1 MNLSL
6 LDISIIVLYLVA
18 VASIGLIM
26 KKRAQGDKDAYLLGG
41 HTLPW
46 YALGV
51 SNASGMFDIS
61 GTMWMVMLAFVYG
74 FKSIWIPWL
83 WPSFNQIFLMMFLA
97 AWLRRSNV
105 TTGAEWMLT
114 RFGRGRDVNKSHS
127 IVVVFALL
135 SCLGFLAYGFIGLGK
150 FVEIF
155 IPWSAVQPYVP
166 FTISAEYVPHFYGL
180 LFTSFAVFYSILG
193 GMASIVWADVL
204 QYVIMTVG
212 ALVIGIMAM
221 NNLETAS
228 LHVPENWYN
237 PFFGAMLDLDWSGI
251 VQEANDKIQADGYS
265 FFGIFFS
272 LMLFKGVLASL
283 AGPTPNY
290 DMQKILST
298 RSPQD
303 AAKMSGFVSVVLI
316 PTRYLMIVGF
326 TVLALLNFDTLNLR
340 TASGVDFEQI
350 LPAAILNFAPTGIM
364 GLILAG
370 LLAAFIGTFAGTL
383 NAAQAYLV
391 NDIYLRYVNQNPTA
405 SRITRMNYLTGVGV
419 VLVSVVLG
427 FMAKDVNTLLQW
439 IVSGLYG
446 GYIASNLLKWYWWRF
461 NSNGF
466 FWGMMAGI
474 VPALVFPLLP
484 YFQGVLPLN
493 YFPLLLLLSIV
504 GSIAGT
510 YAAPPTDMQTLKRFY
525 RTVRPWGFWK
535 PVEEQVLLEIPGFK
549 KNTNFWRDAFN
560 VVVGIVGQMGLTLLP
575 FYLVL
580 KMFAELGIVLAV
592 LLVCGFILKKTWW
605 DHLDQEETHTHRSD
619 PPAASKDSDPSKNS
633 LTVAR

>member
-1 MNLSL
+1 MNLSALDFGIILFYL
-6 LDISIIVLYLVA
+6 LA
-18 VASIGLIM
+18 VAAIGLFM
-26 KKRAQGDKDAYLLGG
+26 KKRAEGDKEAYLLGG
-41 HTLPW
+41 KGLPW

-74 FKSIWIPWL
+74 LKSIWIPWL
-83 WPSFNQIFLMMFLA
+83 WPSFNQVFLMMFLA

-114 RFGRGRDVNKSHS
+114 RFGRGREVNKSHT
-127 IVVVFALL
+127 VVVIFALI

-155 IPWSAVQPYVP
+155 IPWSSVAGYVP
-166 FTISAEYVPHFYGL
+166 FAVAPEYVPHFYGL

-193 GMASIVWADVL
+193 GMSSIVWADVL

-212 ALVIGIMAM
+212 AVVIGIMAI
-221 NNLETAS
+221 NNLEVAA
-228 LHVPENWYN
+228 LHVPEGWFN
-237 PFFGAMLDLDWSGI
+237 PFFGATLDDLNWTGYIDE
-251 VQEANDKIQADGYS
+251 VNDKIQSDGFS
-265 FFGIFFS
+265 FFGLFFS
-272 LMLFKGVLASL
+272 LMVFKGVLASL

-316 PTRYLMIVGF
+316 PTRYLMIIGF
-326 TVLALLNFDTLNLR
+326 TVLALLNYGQLNLE
-340 TASGVDFEQI
+340 TASGIDFEQI

-391 NDIYLRYVNQNPTA
+391 NDIYLRYIEENP
-405 SRITRMNYLTGVGV
+405 SSKRITRINYLTGVGV

-427 FMAKDVNTLLQW
+427 FFARDVNTLLQW

-446 GYIASNLLKWYWWRF
+446 GYIASNVLKWFWWRF

-466 FWGMMAGI
+466 FWGMVAGI
-474 VPALVFPLLP
+474 VPALIFPLVP
-484 YFQGVLPLN
+484 YFQEVLPLN
-493 YFPLLLLLSIV
+493 
-504 GSIAGT
+504 
-510 YAAPPTDMQTLKRFY
+510 
-525 RTVRPWGFWK
+525 
-535 PVEEQVLLEIPGFK
+535 
-549 KNTNFWRDAFN
+549 
-560 VVVGIVGQMGLTLLP
+560 
-575 FYLVL
+575 
-580 KMFAELGIVLAV
+580 
-592 LLVCGFILKKTWW
+592 
-605 DHLDQEETHTHRSD
+605 
-619 PPAASKDSDPSKNS
+619 
-633 LTVAR
+633 

>member
-1 MNLSL
+1 MTLTA
-6 LDISIIVLYLVA
+6 LDIIIIVLYLLA
-18 VASIGLIM
+18 VASIGLFM
-26 KKRAQGDKDAYLLGG
+26 KKRAQGDKEAYLLGG

-155 IPWSAVQPYVP
+155 IPWASVQPYLP
-166 FTISAEYVPHFYGL
+166 FTIAPEYVPHFYGL
-180 LFTSFAVFYSILG
+180 IFTSFAVFYSILG

-204 QYVIMTVG
+204 QYIIMTIG
-212 ALVIGIMAM
+212 AVVIGVMAM
-221 NNLETAS
+221 NNLDTAS
-228 LHVPENWYN
+228 LNVPQDWYN
-237 PFFGAMLDLDWSGI
+237 PFFGATLDLDWSGI
-251 VQEANDKIQADGYS
+251 IEEANEKIQADGYS
-265 FFGIFFS
+265 FFGIFFT
-272 LMLFKGVLASL
+272 LMLFKGVLASI

-326 TVLALLNFDTLNLR
+326 TVLALLNYDTLNLKGANG
-340 TASGVDFEQI
+340 TVDFEQI

-391 NDIYLRYVNQNPTA
+391 NDIYLRYINQNPST
-405 SRITRMNYLTGVGV
+405 SRITQMNYLTGVVV

-427 FMAKDVNTLLQW
+427 FFAKDVNSLLMW

-446 GYIASNLLKWYWWRF
+446 GYIASNVLKWYWWRF
-461 NSNGF
+461 NSSGF
-466 FWGMMAGI
+466 FWGMLSGI
-474 VPALVFPLLP
+474 APALVFP
-484 YFQGVLPLN
+484 FFFEGMALN
-493 YFPLLLLLSIV
+493 YFPLILVLSVVGSIV
-504 GSIAGT
+504 GT
-510 YAAPPTDMQTLKRFY
+510 YLAPPTDMQTLKHFY

-535 PVEEQVLLEIPGFK
+535 PVAEQVMLEHPNFK
-549 KNTNFWRDAFN
+549 PNNNFWHDAFN
-560 VVVGIVGQMGLTLLP
+560 VVVGIVGQMSLTLLP
-575 FYLVL
+575 FYLVM
-580 KMFAELGIVLAV
+580 KMFTELGIVLGV
-592 LLVCGFILKKTWW
+592 LLVCGVILKRTWW
-605 DHLDQEETHTHRSD
+605 DRLDDEENRSGTPNSRDKD
-619 PPAASKDSDPSKNS
+619 PQKNT
-633 LTVAR
+633 LTVAGSGR